1 MLTNPEYFSS
11 NSSKKALIGVYE
23 NIGFSKTKYIFL
35 KVIGNYFYLIYRYHA
50 LSAYFWCH

>member
-1 MLTNPEYFSS
+1 MLSNPEYFSS

-23 NIGFSKTKYIFL
+23 NVGFSKTRYIFL

-50 LSAYFWCH
+50 LSAYF